1 MEQRTAGGEEDAGSS
16 VCELFVLNEPG
27 LETFHGD
34 EGIRVALCS
43 FDEDLLVVLVM
54 TEEPLVQLK
63 AFSAAA
69 ANSAQNPNSLTETPL
84 LVSIPS
90 LLNASL
96 PPLSFTSLFHLQT
109 SLPLISSTRLPLLL
123 SLHHLTTL
131 PPIPQTISP
140 SLLNSCTDL
149 PKLKQVHSLLLSNG
163 VQTINVAPKLI
174 TLYANF
180 NDLHS
185 ALSVFKALSE
195 PNSFLWNLIMKT
207 HVDSGFADDALRLYS
222 RMRVSS
228 VSPDHFTFPIVNRAL
243 SLAEDRLGLA
253 GCVHCVA
260 IQMGFGED
268 LYYCNTLIDLY
279 VKKYC
284 VWSARKVFDGMPDR
298 DLVSWTTMISGYVS
312 AGNFFSCFGL
322 FREMLVEG
330 LEPNLVTLLIMLRA
344 CSFSG
349 NAVQGKEIHGHAF
362 KEGFESEGSLVNAI
376 LTMYGKT
383 SNLKN
388 MVTLFHNITNRDAVS
403 WNIMI
408 STFSRKGDYS
418 KVAQYFTIMKTELA
432 PNLETLS
439 LVVSASA
446 KSGNFFY
453 GKEIHCYAVKTGLSD
468 VVLQTSLVD
477 FYVKCGQLGESIKL
491 FNEVSEKNG
500 VTWVAMLSGF
510 IQSGHFK
517 EAMALFSKLQFSVLK
532 SEVAI
537 LSSLVALYTD
547 LGVLWLGKGV
557 HGFILRNTIQ
567 CPEED
572 TAALETSILNMYAKC
587 GSIVYARRCFDR
599 MAVKDVV
606 AWSSMIEGYGTHG
619 LGYEALKL
627 FSQMQRE
634 RVRPNRVTFLNL
646 LSACCHSGLVS
657 EGCMVFS
664 HMSSR
669 FGIEPDVNLYT
680 CMVDLL
686 GRSGELR
693 KALEIIKSMTVQP
706 DSRTWGALLAASR
719 VHSDI
724 EIGTLAAQR
733 LSELEL
739 DNAGY
744 NTLLSSI
751 HASAERW
758 HEAEDVRR
766 LMNEKQ
772 MTKKPGWSYIEDS
785 RGSIHGFVAG
795 DESHPKVGE
804 IFELLSSLSKTMEEF
819 G

>member
-1 MEQRTAGGEEDAGSS
+1 MDSRRRAFRGGRANRRSCPRIGLLDLQVSTCGCSERDFAELKTGDHSFEILDLVMEQRTAGGEEDAGSS
-16 VCELFVLNEPG
+16 VL
-27 LETFHGD
+27 
-34 EGIRVALCS
+34 
-43 FDEDLLVVLVM
+43 
-54 TEEPLVQLK
+54 
-63 AFSAAA
+63 A

-163 VQTINVAPKLI
+163 VQTINVAHKLI
-174 TLYANF
+174 TLYAYF

-222 RMRVSS
+222 RMRVSC

-349 NAVQGKEIHGHAF
+349 NAVQGKEIHGSCIQGRGLRV
-362 KEGFESEGSLVNAI
+362 KGLS
-376 LTMYGKT
+376 
-383 SNLKN
+383 
-388 MVTLFHNITNRDAVS
+388 DAVS

-477 FYVKCGQLGESIKL
+477 FYAKCGQLGESIKL

-510 IQSGHFK
+510 IQSWHFK

-547 LGVLWLGKGV
+547 LGALRLGKGV

-627 FSQMQRE
+627 FSQMQKE

-724 EIGTLAAQR
+724 EIGTFAAQR

-739 DNAGY
+739 DYAGY

-804 IFELLSSLSKTMEEF
+804 IFELLSSLSKTMEGFWLESEL
-819 G
+819 

>member
-1 MEQRTAGGEEDAGSS
+1 MAEQHQISSGPWILDA
-16 VCELFVLNEPG
+16 VPF
-27 LETFHGD
+27 
-34 EGIRVALCS
+34 
-43 FDEDLLVVLVM
+43 VVLV
-54 TEEPLVQLK
+54 LIAAHVLALQQQQQQLPPRIQFARLK
-63 AFSAAA
+63 
-69 ANSAQNPNSLTETPL
+69 TPL
-84 LVSIPS
+84 L
-90 LLNASL
+90 
-96 PPLSFTSLFHLQT
+96 
-109 SLPLISSTRLPLLL
+109 
-123 SLHHLTTL
+123 
-131 PPIPQTISP
+131 
-140 SLLNSCTDL
+140 
-149 PKLKQVHSLLLSNG
+149 QVHSLLLSNG
-163 VQTINVAPKLI
+163 VQTTNAAPKLI

-185 ALSVFKALSE
+185 ASSVFKALPE

-207 HVDSGFADDALRLYS
+207 HVDSGLADDALRLYS
-222 RMRVSS
+222 RMRLYC
-228 VSPDHFTFPIVNRAL
+228 VSPDRFTFPIVNGAL

-253 GCVHCVA
+253 GSVHCVA

-268 LYYCNTLIDLY
+268 LYFRNTLIDLH
-279 VKKYC
+279 VKKWC

-312 AGNFFSCFGL
+312 AGDVFGCFGL

-349 NAVQGKEIHGHAF
+349 NVVQGKEIHGYAI
-362 KEGFESEGSLVNAI
+362 KKGFESEGSLANAI
-376 LTMYGKT
+376 LTMYGRT
-383 SNLKN
+383 YNLKN
-388 MVTLFHNITNRDAVS
+388 MVTLFHNITNRDVVS

-408 STFSRKGDYS
+408 STFSFEGDYS
-418 KVAQYFTIMKTELA
+418 KVAQYFTIMKTKVT

-439 LVVSASA
+439 LVISAFA
-446 KSGNFFY
+446 RSGNVSH
-453 GKEIHCYAVKTGLSD
+453 GEEIHCYAVKTGLSD

-477 FYVKCGQLGESIKL
+477 FYAKCGQLGESIKL
-491 FNEVSEKNG
+491 FDEVSEKNS

-510 IQSGHFK
+510 IQRGHFK
-517 EAMALFSKLQFSVLK
+517 EAIAMFSKLQFSVLK
-532 SEVAI
+532 SEVGI

-547 LGVLWLGKGV
+547 LGALRLGKGV
-557 HGFILRNTIQ
+557 HGFILRNTIR
-567 CPEED
+567 CVKED
-572 TAALETSILNMYAKC
+572 TAALETSILNMHAKC
-587 GSIVYARRCFDR
+587 GNIVYARRCFDR
-599 MAVKDVV
+599 MADKDVV
-606 AWSSMIEGYGTHG
+606 SCSSMIEGYGTHG

-634 RVRPNRVTFLNL
+634 GVRPNRVTFLNL

-686 GRSGELR
+686 SRSGELR
-693 KALEIIKSMTVQP
+693 KALEIIKSMAVQP

-719 VHSDI
+719 VHSNI
-724 EIGTLAAQR
+724 EIGTLAEQH
-733 LSELEL
+733 LSELEH

-744 NTLLSSI
+744 HTLLSSI

-766 LMNEKQ
+766 FMNEKH
-772 MTKKPGWSYIEDS
+772 MTKKPGWSYTEDT

-795 DESHPKVGE
+795 DESHPQVGE
-804 IFELLSSLSKTMEEF
+804 IFELLSSLSKIMEEF
-819 G
+819 DLYVSSIPNKTDKEWTSNHTQGETHQKS